1 MRKHFLSFPLS
12 NVIPFLLMLS
22 REYGVVLLFATGLSV
37 DF

>member
-1 MRKHFLSFPLS
+1 MPKHFLSFPRS

-22 REYGVVLLFATGLSV
+22 REYGVVLVFATGHAV